1 MKVARAKLAARGGG
15 AGTSD
20 SPIIKR
26 IEGKETEKNE
36 KGENKKASEK
46 EKNPKYSIY
55 ETSTYIIEY
64 ISNDRS
70 CREYMLSE
78 GGGN

>member
-1 MKVARAKLAARGGG
+1 MRAQNWLLAGR

-36 KGENKKASEK
+36 KGKIKRRAK
-46 EKNPKYSIY
+46 REKNSKYSIY
-55 ETSTYIIEY
+55 ETNT
-64 ISNDRS
+64 
-70 CREYMLSE
+70 YMLK
-78 GGGN
+78 

>member
-36 KGENKKASEK
+36 KGGNKKASEK

-55 ETSTYIIEY
+55 ETSTYIIK
-64 ISNDRS
+64 
-70 CREYMLSE
+70 CF
-78 GGGN
+78 